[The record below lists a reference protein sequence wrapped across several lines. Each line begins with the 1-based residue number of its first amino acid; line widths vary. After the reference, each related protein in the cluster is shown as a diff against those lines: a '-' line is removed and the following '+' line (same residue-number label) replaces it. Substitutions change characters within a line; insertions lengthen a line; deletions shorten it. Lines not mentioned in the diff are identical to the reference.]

1 MKLHV
6 DYFIKNMK
14 DTFDVYPD
22 RIFLYSIPLI
32 FSLRLDA
39 WLFDCI
45 VGKKEQRNAVLHK
58 RVWQIRMNII
68 RDKIIIQINF
78 IRNLINLINFSIVP

>member
-14 DTFDVYPD
+14 DTFNVYPD

-39 WLFDCI
+39 YD
-45 VGKKEQRNAVLHK
+45 
-58 RVWQIRMNII
+58 
-68 RDKIIIQINF
+68 
-78 IRNLINLINFSIVP
+78 FSIVSLERKNKEMRYYTKEYDRYEWILFEIKLLFKLTLSET

>member
-39 WLFDCI
+39 YDFSI
-45 VGKKEQRNAVLHK
+45 VLLERKNKEMRYYTK
-58 RVWQIRMNII
+58 VWQIRMNII

>member
-39 WLFDCI
+39 YD
-45 VGKKEQRNAVLHK
+45 
-58 RVWQIRMNII
+58 
-68 RDKIIIQINF
+68 
-78 IRNLINLINFSIVP
+78 FSIILLERKNKEMRYYTKEYDRYEWILFEIKLLFKLTLSET

>member
-14 DTFDVYPD
+14 NTFDVYPD

-39 WLFDCI
+39 YD
-45 VGKKEQRNAVLHK
+45 
-58 RVWQIRMNII
+58 
-68 RDKIIIQINF
+68 
-78 IRNLINLINFSIVP
+78 FSIVSLERKNKEMRYYTKEYDRYEWILFEIKLLFKLTLSET

>member
-39 WLFDCI
+39 YD
-45 VGKKEQRNAVLHK
+45 
-58 RVWQIRMNII
+58 
-68 RDKIIIQINF
+68 
-78 IRNLINLINFSIVP
+78 FSIVLLERKNKEMRYYTKEYDRYEWILFEIKLLFKLTLSKT

>member
-14 DTFDVYPD
+14 DTFDIYPD

-39 WLFDCI
+39 YD
-45 VGKKEQRNAVLHK
+45 
-58 RVWQIRMNII
+58 
-68 RDKIIIQINF
+68 
-78 IRNLINLINFSIVP
+78 FSIVLLERKNKEMRYYTKEYDRYEWILFEIKLLFKLTLSET

>member
-39 WLFDCI
+39 YD
-45 VGKKEQRNAVLHK
+45 
-58 RVWQIRMNII
+58 
-68 RDKIIIQINF
+68 
-78 IRNLINLINFSIVP
+78 FSIVLLERKNKEMRYYRKEYDRYEWILFEIKLLFKLTLSET

>member
-39 WLFDCI
+39 YD
-45 VGKKEQRNAVLHK
+45 
-58 RVWQIRMNII
+58 
-68 RDKIIIQINF
+68 
-78 IRNLINLINFSIVP
+78 FSIVLLERKNKEMQYYTKEYDRYEWILFEIKLLFKLTLSET

>member
-39 WLFDCI
+39 YD
-45 VGKKEQRNAVLHK
+45 
-58 RVWQIRMNII
+58 
-68 RDKIIIQINF
+68 
-78 IRNLINLINFSIVP
+78 FSIVLLERKNKEMRYYTKEYDRYEWILFKIKLLFKLTLSET

>member
-39 WLFDCI
+39 YD
-45 VGKKEQRNAVLHK
+45 
-58 RVWQIRMNII
+58 
-68 RDKIIIQINF
+68 
-78 IRNLINLINFSIVP
+78 FSIVLLERKNKEMRYYTKEYDRYEWILFEIKLLFKLTLSET

>member
-1 MKLHV
+1 
-6 DYFIKNMK
+6 MK

-39 WLFDCI
+39 YD
-45 VGKKEQRNAVLHK
+45 
-58 RVWQIRMNII
+58 
-68 RDKIIIQINF
+68 
-78 IRNLINLINFSIVP
+78 FSIVSLERKNKEMRYYTKEYDRYEWILFEIKLLFKLTLSET

>member
-1 MKLHV
+1 
-6 DYFIKNMK
+6 MK

-39 WLFDCI
+39 YD
-45 VGKKEQRNAVLHK
+45 
-58 RVWQIRMNII
+58 
-68 RDKIIIQINF
+68 
-78 IRNLINLINFSIVP
+78 FSIVLLERKNKEMRYYTKEYDRYEWILFEIKLLFKLTLSET

>member
-39 WLFDCI
+39 YD
-45 VGKKEQRNAVLHK
+45 
-58 RVWQIRMNII
+58 
-68 RDKIIIQINF
+68 
-78 IRNLINLINFSIVP
+78 FSIVLLERKNKEMRYYTKEYDRYEWILFEIKLIFKLTLSET

>member
-39 WLFDCI
+39 YD
-45 VGKKEQRNAVLHK
+45 
-58 RVWQIRMNII
+58 
-68 RDKIIIQINF
+68 
-78 IRNLINLINFSIVP
+78 FSIVSLERKNKEMRYYTKEYDRYEWILFEIKLLFKLTLSET

>member
-14 DTFDVYPD
+14 DTFNVYPD

-39 WLFDCI
+39 YD
-45 VGKKEQRNAVLHK
+45 
-58 RVWQIRMNII
+58 
-68 RDKIIIQINF
+68 
-78 IRNLINLINFSIVP
+78 FSIVLLERKNKEMRYYTKEYDRYEWILFEIKLLFKLTLSET

>member
-39 WLFDCI
+39 YD
-45 VGKKEQRNAVLHK
+45 
-58 RVWQIRMNII
+58 
-68 RDKIIIQINF
+68 
-78 IRNLINLINFSIVP
+78 FSIVLLERKNKEMRYYTKEYDRYEWILFDIKLLFKLTLSET

>member
-39 WLFDCI
+39 YD
-45 VGKKEQRNAVLHK
+45 
-58 RVWQIRMNII
+58 
-68 RDKIIIQINF
+68 
-78 IRNLINLINFSIVP
+78 FSIVLLERKNKEMRYYTKEYDRYKWILFEIKLLFKLTLSET